1 MTGRDLSLPGTCFY
15 LQISETCG
23 ATCLNY
29 FFGRQSF
36 LYALNRGLFLCISPL
51 GLFLFLHVKLSLYL
65 LVSSLITS
73 GIFQARSVFTKR
85 RCPQL
90 MEQDRKARA
99 SSVYE
104 KCHWHHHLELAAET
118 NLPPPSVT
126 IMSQMIQKFHQI
138 QNYS

>member
-36 LYALNRGLFLCISPL
+36 LYAPNRGLFLCISSL

-65 LVSSLITS
+65 HLQIGAFTPSSVL
-73 GIFQARSVFTKR
+73 VFTN
-85 RCPQL
+85 Q
-90 MEQDRKARA
+90 RA
-99 SSVYE
+99 AS
-104 KCHWHHHLELAAET
+104 L
-118 NLPPPSVT
+118 
-126 IMSQMIQKFHQI
+126 QKEDAP
-138 QNYS
+138 N